1 MAVNI
6 SRSQRMD
13 LLEGATDGKY
23 RKVRPNTSAVVG
35 SGNEQTL
42 AGRQHLHPDW
52 NYDFIDREVPLAQRV
67 VPGC

>member
-1 MAVNI
+1 MAVNS

-23 RKVRPNTSAVVG
+23 RKVRPNTARV
-35 SGNEQTL
+35 SGTGDEQTISS
-42 AGRQHLHPDW
+42 RQHLHPDF